1 MPAERL
7 TMRLTFDIETDGL
20 DATKIWCLVIQNID
34 TGRIMKY
41 TNESDKYD
49 GPIEMGLSL
58 LQNANLLIAH
68 NGIGFDAL
76 VIKRL
81 YNVDLYQGNRFFD
94 TWIASQVLNYRRPH
108 KHGLAGW
115 GEYLKYHKGSY
126 DDWSHFSDRMM
137 EYCVRDVKLN
147 SVIYGHLTSELN
159 RIAQKNPLIRK
170 GLRNEMAAA
179 KFDAYCQYYG
189 WAFNKSKANVLLND
203 IERNMHVIEKV
214 IEPELP
220 PVIRLIDKK
229 PKTPK
234 FTKKG
239 EYTAAT
245 ARMLSE
251 FLNQEVKPN
260 HTFKWAAGREFQRK
274 ETKKAN
280 MGNLAQVKEYLYSIG
295 WEPDDWK
302 MERFGREFIKKTPKL
317 TSTSLEK
324 LGDRGKMIDE
334 WTTLRSRRG
343 VVEGWLNNLKNN
355 RLHGKLWIVGTP
367 TFRCRHE
374 VIANLPAANAKLG
387 KSIRELLTAEPGR
400 KIVGADSSGNQFRSL
415 AHYVKSDS
423 LTNQILDGD
432 IHQYNADIIDTDR
445 RTAKTWIYAF
455 LFGAGATKLG
465 KVLTGKGNIQAGKQ
479 SIEKYGDAIP
489 GLKALKDNLVSM
501 WNITDNHSRNVEGY
515 VPGLDGRKVYVPQ
528 DYQTL
533 NYLLQSC
540 EAITTKAALHYQMNK
555 IKSENL
561 DAEPRLYYHD
571 EVAWSVA
578 EEDADRV
585 LEILTESFAEGPK
598 EMGVDIMAGEGT
610 IGNNYAEVH

>member
-1 MPAERL
+1 
-7 TMRLTFDIETDGL
+7 MRLTFDIETDGL
-20 DATKIWCLVIQNID
+20 DATKIWCLVIQNLD
-34 TGRIMKY
+34 TNRIMKY

-58 LQNANLLIAH
+58 LQNAKLLVAH

-76 VIKRL
+76 IIKQL
-81 YNVDLYQGNRFFD
+81 YNIDLYDGDRFFD

-115 GEYLKYHKGSY
+115 GEHLKYHKGNY
-126 DDWSHFSDRMM
+126 DDWSHFSETMM

-147 SVIYGHLTSELN
+147 SIIYKHLLVELSN
-159 RIAQKNPLIRK
+159 IAEKNPLIRK

-179 KFDAYCQYYG
+179 KFDAECRYTG
-189 WAFNKSKANVLLND
+189 WAFNKNKANLLLDD
-203 IERNMHVIEKV
+203 IERNMHHIEKI
-214 IEPELP
+214 IEPKLP
-220 PVIRLIDKK
+220 PVTRLIDKQ
-229 PKTPK
+229 PKTAK
-234 FTKKG
+234 YTKKG
-239 EYTAAT
+239 HYTAAT

-251 FLNQEVKPN
+251 YLNMDVKPEDTRRWPAN
-260 HTFKWAAGREFQRK
+260 KEFQRK
-274 ETKKAN
+274 ETKKSN

-295 WEPDDWK
+295 WQPDDWK
-302 MERFGREFIKKTPKL
+302 MERMGREFIKNTPKL
-317 TSTSLEK
+317 TKTSLEK
-324 LGDRGKMIDE
+324 LGNEGIMIDQ
-334 WTTLRSRRG
+334 WTTFRSRKG
-343 VVEGWLNNLKNN
+343 VVEGWLNNLKDN

-374 VIANLPAANAKLG
+374 VIANLPAANATLG
-387 KSIRELLTAEPGR
+387 KSIRELLVAEPGR

-432 IHQYNADIIDTDR
+432 IHQYNADIIKTDR

-465 KVLTGKGNIQAGKQ
+465 KVLTGKGNLNAGKE
-479 SIEKYGDAIP
+479 SIERYGDAIP
-489 GLKALKDNLVSM
+489 GLKTLKDKLVSM
-501 WNITDNHSRNVEGY
+501 WNVTDSHNSKAEGY

-540 EAITTKAALHYQMNK
+540 EAITTKAALHYQMKK
-555 IKSENL
+555 IKEEKLNA
-561 DAEPRLYYHD
+561 DPRLYYHD

-578 EEDADRV
+578 EEDAQRV

-598 EMGVDIMAGEGT
+598 EMGVTIMAGEGT